1 MKKGC
6 DKVIYMLCQQNGV
19 QIGELIFLAGSRGT
33 QWKDSFSQFTIAHLT
48 IKSSLKTN
56 LIVNLPTITVCVAQL
71 GINSYLRRIGRRTKV
86 IANNESKRSVGIFS
100 LIFSYRKEDKLKE
113 AYVLGLRVRWYFF

>member
-6 DKVIYMLCQQNGV
+6 DDVIYMLCQQNGV

-48 IKSSLKTN
+48 IKSILKTN

-71 GINSYLRRIGRRTKV
+71 GINSYLSRIDRGTKV
-86 IANNESKRSVGIFS
+86 IANNESKRSAGIFS

-113 AYVLGLRVRWYFF
+113 AYVL

>member
-6 DKVIYMLCQQNGV
+6 DDVIYMLCQQNGV

-48 IKSSLKTN
+48 IKSILKTN
-56 LIVNLPTITVCVAQL
+56 LIVNLPTITVCVAH
-71 GINSYLRRIGRRTKV
+71 SYLSRIGRGTKV

-113 AYVLGLRVRWYFF
+113 AYVLGSRVRWYFF